1 MVREKQKHMDFV
13 NQHYSQKLTQEQ
25 SETLK
30 QVLTTLSQL
39 HSVFVVSPSLL
50 CSLSVTPFPHRLP
63 EEITESNVACVKEVW
78 MVRL

>member
-13 NQHYSQKLTQEQ
+13 NQPSSQKLTQDQ

-50 CSLSVTPFPHRLP
+50 CSLSVIPFPHRLP
-63 EEITESNVACVKEVW
+63 EEITESNMACVKEVW

>member
-1 MVREKQKHMDFV
+1 MVREMQKHMDFV
-13 NQHYSQKLTQEQ
+13 NQHSRQKLTQEQ

-39 HSVFVVSPSLL
+39 HSVVSPSLL
-50 CSLSVTPFPHRLP
+50 CSLSVTPFLHRLP